1 MATSSSLR
9 TLRTVGIVLV
19 VIGAVAMVLGLA
31 GYVSVTLHHAGIQCP
46 GETSCV
52 DRMMGHGIY
61 GMLGLVG
68 AVVAGVGG
76 LVMWRAES

>member
-46 GETSCV
+46 GETRDPPSHHAKHDAKRGFRC
-52 DRMMGHGIY
+52 
-61 GMLGLVG
+61 
-68 AVVAGVGG
+68 
-76 LVMWRAES
+76 